1 VTDVYRWWPTNLEMC
16 IRMPNHW
23 DYSCCTSSNKNISI
37 DMKKKQHTMIYMVS
51 FPMLSPTFSAYANWR
66 NLGDTRNILTNHRK
80 SFTNTLTNIV
90 HELIFHQPRYHQT
103 KKTVDLPSPSTSRW
117 RSFTLHELV
126 RLGIVMG

>member
-1 VTDVYRWWPTNLEMC
+1 
-16 IRMPNHW
+16 
-23 DYSCCTSSNKNISI
+23 
-37 DMKKKQHTMIYMVS
+37 
-51 FPMLSPTFSAYANWR
+51 
-66 NLGDTRNILTNHRK
+66 LGDTRNILTNHRK